1 MARVRRL
8 AAAAVV
14 VLVLATAIAAQAQL
28 VESRFTWD
36 AEGWISVMLPWP
48 SAIPPIPLSSYPP
61 VTSPGFIRLSDP
73 DGWGATGNTQY
84 WMAPAK
90 FHGDLSAA
98 YGDSLVVGIAD
109 QGSGYG
115 SFHQEDV
122 ILQGGGLTLVHDFA
136 SAPGADFTHYVV
148 PMIESEWHR
157 DGLNGPVATQAELQ
171 QVLAAVTTLF
181 IRAEYQLGPDTQFLD
196 EVVLYGVAATVIADA
211 PGVPTLDLVVS
222 NLTRSRD
229 AARLTLTLAR
239 GAEVDVAV
247 FDVRGQH
254 VATVMHGVLAAG
266 PHMLV
271 WDGSD
276 RQGRPTGSG
285 VYWVR
290 ATSGATHLM
299 RRLVRVD

>member
-1 MARVRRL
+1 MARVRCF

-14 VLVLATAIAAQAQL
+14 AVALTPARAAQAQL

-48 SAIPPIPLSSYPP
+48 SAIPPIPLSAYPP

-90 FHGDLSAA
+90 FHGDLSSA

-136 SAPGADFTHYVV
+136 SVPGADFTHYVV
-148 PMIESEWHR
+148 PMLESEWRR
-157 DGLNGPVATQAELQ
+157 DGLNGPVATLAELQ
-171 QVLAAVTTLF
+171 QVLAAVTGLF
-181 IRAEYQLGPDTQFLD
+181 IRAEYQFGPDTQMLD
-196 EVVLYGVAATVIADA
+196 EVVVYGVPVTAIAGAAGA
-211 PGVPTLDLVVS
+211 PALGLVVGNVTPS
-222 NLTRSRD
+222 PGG
-229 AARLTLTLAR
+229 AQLTLTLAR
-239 GAEVDVAV
+239 AAEVDVAV
-247 FDVRGQH
+247 FDVRGQR
-254 VATVMHGVLAAG
+254 VATVAHGSLAAG
-266 PHMLV
+266 PHSQA
-271 WDGSD
+271 WDGRD
-276 RQGRPTGSG
+276 LRGRRTGSG
-285 VYWVR
+285 VYWVQ
-290 ATSGATHLM
+290 ASSGAAQVT
-299 RRLVRVD
+299 RRLLRVD